1 MYFYVYLIY
10 MVVASSLYN
19 RIFSKSGTQ
28 SGGGISD
35 FQGER
40 FMKLLQEKKAFLAL
54 VFANLIFQL
63 GITYIVMEKAHPG
76 SKKKDPKKT
85 GKFEFAGLLFTQFV
99 LILILAI
106 VPMNMYLKIF
116 VFSLFS
122 ALTGYI
128 FSFLRAL
135 TDPAIIKSAVLATL
149 SIFVTMFIAGG
160 TLLAFGMKLG
170 IWTLVALLVALTG
183 LIIFS
188 IISRFMGTY
197 SAYSKMF
204 ATFGLVLFSLFII
217 YDTNTIL
224 QRNYYGDFVTASLDY
239 YLDIINIFLDI
250 LSMERN

>member
-1 MYFYVYLIY
+1 

-40 FMKLLQEKKAFLAL
+40 FMKLLQEKKSFLAL

-63 GITYIVMEKAHPG
+63 GITYIVMEQADPG
-76 SKKKDPKKT
+76 KKKDPKT
-85 GKFEFAGLLFTQFV
+85 TATFEMAGLVFTQFV
-99 LILILAI
+99 LIFILAI

-122 ALTGYI
+122 AITGYL

-170 IWTLVALLVALTG
+170 VWTLVALLVALIS

-188 IISRFMGTY
+188 IITRFMGTY